1 MRTPYIFALK
11 PVTIF
16 ANTYP
21 ILKVVLIA
29 DKKRKE
35 NISEYIVHMYKTE
48 DLLRAFEFDVDQVD
62 KYMIAHLPLT
72 DEEKVREKEWYRELI
87 IKMKS
92 DEGLKSGHLIEVQ
105 EIVSDLEVLH
115 QKLYDSDT
123 DYRKVIEGARKDL
136 DQYTKLANDDTMGE
150 VQLCLNAVYGY
161 LLLKIENKPIFDSQ
175 KDTVEKFG
183 TILAYLSLKYGQRGE

>member
-1 MRTPYIFALK
+1 
-11 PVTIF
+11 
-16 ANTYP
+16 
-21 ILKVVLIA
+21 VLIA
-29 DKKRKE
+29 EKKRKE